1 MTVMERV
8 NVLGMAFDN
17 HTMAEFMTILGKR
30 MRQEQGTFIVTAN
43 PEIVMYA
50 REHPE
55 YQRLVDEADF
65 VTADGIGVVKG
76 AQILGTPIKERVTG
90 FDLMVNLL
98 QLAAQQGYRVYLIGA
113 KPGIADAAAKKAAQ
127 EFPGLQIV
135 GTHDGYFELGDT
147 QVDQAIIA
155 AKPDMVFAA
164 MGYPRQEQ
172 FIAALRNHLPDALF
186 MGVGGSFD
194 VLSGTVKRA
203 PVFMQKAHLEWFYRL
218 LKEPTRFKRML
229 ILPKFLRV
237 VHQEAK
243 KPK

>member
-1 MTVMERV
+1 MERV

>member
-1 MTVMERV
+1 MERV

-155 AKPDMVFAA
+155 AKPDIVFAA